1 MLINFKQYNYK
12 KLDITLIFVVA
23 VIVSVGTYLISVV
36 DESLTT
42 KQILGVIL
50 GIVVCAAVTLIDY
63 HTICN
68 MAIILYVIGLIL
80 LILVQIPGIGVTVY
94 GATRWLDFY
103 IIQIQPSELCKVIM
117 IIVMSYY
124 FSLFRDTLNTWKT
137 LIIGMVIMGIP
148 ILLIFNQPDL
158 SSSLVLVFFFV
169 MMLYGAGLSYK
180 IIVPCLIVGIPAV
193 IGVIWYVCQPYQV
206 LLDDYQQK
214 RILGLLNPEDYP
226 DLMFQQNKAV
236 NIIGKGKLYG
246 LFNGGSTKDLSCLSM
261 PIVESDFIFSAI
273 GEAFGFIGSV
283 LIIVLLLILVFR
295 CLKTAKKAKDYTGKL
310 ICIGVSAMFM
320 FQVFANIGVVTR
332 ILPNTGLPL
341 PFLSYG
347 LSALLSYMAA
357 LGLVL
362 NIGLQGNLK
371 ARG

>member
-1 MLINFKQYNYK
+1 MIFNIKQYNYK
-12 KLDITLIFVVA
+12 KLDITLILVVA
-23 VIVSVGTYLISVV
+23 VLVSVGTYLINIV
-36 DESLTT
+36 DNTLTT

-50 GIVVCAAVTLIDY
+50 GIAVCATVALIDY

-68 MAIILYVIGLIL
+68 MSMILYAIGIIL
-80 LILVQIPGIGVTVY
+80 LILVHIPGIGVTVY
-94 GATRWLDFY
+94 GATRWLDFK

-117 IIVMSYY
+117 IVAMAYY
-124 FSLFRDTLNTWKT
+124 FTIFRDTINTGKT
-137 LIIGMVIMGIP
+137 LIIGIVIMAIP

-169 MMLYGAGLSYK
+169 MMLYGAGLSYR
-180 IIVPCLIVGIPAV
+180 IIVPCLIVGVPLIISAV
-193 IGVIWYVCQPYQV
+193 WYVCQPYQV

-214 RILGLLNPEDYP
+214 RILGLLHPEDYP
-226 DLMFQQNKAV
+226 DLMFQQNKSV

-246 LFNGGSTKDLSCLSM
+246 LFNGGAPEDLNCLSM
-261 PIVESDFIFSAI
+261 PIVESDFIFSAV
-273 GEAFGFIGSV
+273 GEAFGFIGAG
-283 LIIVLLLILVFR
+283 LIIVLLLVLVFR

-362 NIGLQGNLK
+362 NIGLQGNMK